1 MQLKKTGR
9 ALPRRLFALNTD
21 FWAWKGKMSAK
32 VGQVT
37 PRQLQ
42 LEAGICSKIIPGSK
56 LPETAQND
64 TDARILKIAF
74 QFRESAA
81 VLLLRPQIMIP
92 SQTKNKPD
100 HAATMSDV
108 SKYWSAGRMMEAKA
122 TLEVREGLFSQHMRW
137 ENSCQ
142 FSCQFLSCDMR
153 AMLLEH

>member
-42 LEAGICSKIIPGSK
+42 LEAGICSKIIPGQNYQKPPRMILMQGSWK
-56 LPETAQND
+56 LHSNSGKALRFCCWDHKEWYLPKRRTNRTMPRQWAMSRSIE
-64 TDARILKIAF
+64 
-74 QFRESAA
+74 
-81 VLLLRPQIMIP
+81 VLGGWWKQ
-92 SQTKNKPD
+92 KP
-100 HAATMSDV
+100 
-108 SKYWSAGRMMEAKA
+108 